1 MQFVL
6 FSKTSGLHTIPQL
19 LNRRLI
25 QIVCSFSKPK
35 IFMNIQYV
43 KRVSSISLTLAI
55 AALIAGCA
63 TGASNPAPPAD
74 AGNKA
79 EQKISMAI
87 GQEVGTFSI
96 ASQQKIE
103 SPGGTDATQ
112 YTVKTKAGKTF
123 KCDILEPSG
132 FGKVMSWGMAS
143 GSSAMCT
150 DFTVGSADQGK
161 TDKASCN
168 ALLKAAGKC

>member
-1 MQFVL
+1 MNL
-6 FSKTSGLHTIPQL
+6 YARLPL
-19 LNRRLI
+19 LLLLP
-25 QIVCSFSKPK
+25 VCSVF
-35 IFMNIQYV
+35 Y
-43 KRVSSISLTLAI
+43 
-55 AALIAGCA
+55 GCA
-63 TGASNPAPPAD
+63 TGSSGTAPSAD
-74 AGNKA
+74 AGSKA

-103 SPGGTDATQ
+103 SPGGTDAIQ

-123 KCDILEPSG
+123 KCDIFEPSG

-150 DFTVGSADQGK
+150 DFTAGSADQGK
-161 TDKASCN
+161 TSKASCN

>member
-1 MQFVL
+1 MNLYTRLPLLLLLPVCGVL
-6 FSKTSGLHTIPQL
+6 
-19 LNRRLI
+19 
-25 QIVCSFSKPK
+25 
-35 IFMNIQYV
+35 Y
-43 KRVSSISLTLAI
+43 
-55 AALIAGCA
+55 GCA
-63 TGASNPAPPAD
+63 SGTSSSAPSAD

-103 SPGGTDATQ
+103 SPGGTDAIQ
-112 YTVKTKAGKTF
+112 YTVKAKAGKTF
-123 KCDILEPSG
+123 KCDIFEPSG

-150 DFTVGSADQGK
+150 DFTAGSADQGK
-161 TDKASCN
+161 TNKASCN

>member
-1 MQFVL
+1 MQ
-6 FSKTSGLHTIPQL
+6 
-19 LNRRLI
+19 
-25 QIVCSFSKPK
+25 
-35 IFMNIQYV
+35 IQYL
-43 KRVSSISLTLAI
+43 KHLGATSLTLALTAI
-55 AALIAGCA
+55 FAGCA
-63 TGASNPAPPAD
+63 TGISSSALPPD

-79 EQKISMAI
+79 DQKISMAI

-123 KCDILEPSG
+123 KCDIFEPSG

-150 DFTVGSADQGK
+150 DFTASSADQGK
-161 TDKASCN
+161 TNKAGCN

>member
-1 MQFVL
+1 MFYGCA
-6 FSKTSGLHTIPQL
+6 SSSGSATTAKTS
-19 LNRRLI
+19 
-25 QIVCSFSKPK
+25 S
-35 IFMNIQYV
+35 
-43 KRVSSISLTLAI
+43 
-55 AALIAGCA
+55 
-63 TGASNPAPPAD
+63 D
-74 AGNKA
+74 AGAKA

-112 YTVKTKAGKTF
+112 YTVKTKTGKTF
-123 KCDILEPSG
+123 KCDILESSG
-132 FGKVMSWGMAS
+132 FGKVMSFGMAG

-161 TDKASCN
+161 TNKASCN

>member
-1 MQFVL
+1 MKVH
-6 FSKTSGLHTIPQL
+6 KRIPAL
-19 LNRRLI
+19 LLL
-25 QIVCSFSKPK
+25 
-35 IFMNIQYV
+35 
-43 KRVSSISLTLAI
+43 SLCGVFY
-55 AALIAGCA
+55 GCA
-63 TGASNPAPPAD
+63 TSSSSAPAVD
-74 AGNKA
+74 SGNKA

-87 GQEVGTFSI
+87 GQEIGTFSI

-123 KCDILEPSG
+123 KCDILESSG
-132 FGKVMSWGMAS
+132 FGKVMSFGMAS

-150 DFTVGSADQGK
+150 DFTAGSKDQGK
-161 TDKASCN
+161 TNQASCN

>member
-1 MQFVL
+1 MKLNPRLPL
-6 FSKTSGLHTIPQL
+6 FLLFPLSG
-19 LNRRLI
+19 
-25 QIVCSFSKPK
+25 VF
-35 IFMNIQYV
+35 Y
-43 KRVSSISLTLAI
+43 
-55 AALIAGCA
+55 GCA
-63 TGASNPAPPAD
+63 SSTSSSAPPAD
-74 AGNKA
+74 SGIKA

-96 ASQQKIE
+96 ASQQRIE

-123 KCDILEPSG
+123 KCDIFEPSG

-150 DFTVGSADQGK
+150 DFTAGSADQGK
-161 TDKASCN
+161 TNKASCN

>member
-1 MQFVL
+1 M
-6 FSKTSGLHTIPQL
+6 K
-19 LNRRLI
+19 
-25 QIVCSFSKPK
+25 
-35 IFMNIQYV
+35 IQYI
-43 KRVSSISLTLAI
+43 KRVGATSLTLAL
-55 AALIAGCA
+55 AAMFTGCA
-63 TGASNPAPPAD
+63 TGISSSVLSPD

-79 EQKISMAI
+79 DQKISMAI
-87 GQEVGTFSI
+87 GQEVSTFSI

-123 KCDILEPSG
+123 KCDIFEPSG

-150 DFTVGSADQGK
+150 DFTAGSADQGK
-161 TDKASCN
+161 TNKASCN

>member
-1 MQFVL
+1 
-6 FSKTSGLHTIPQL
+6 
-19 LNRRLI
+19 
-25 QIVCSFSKPK
+25 
-35 IFMNIQYV
+35 MNIHCIN
-43 KRVSSISLTLAI
+43 RASATSLTLAL
-55 AALIAGCA
+55 AAMFAGCA
-63 TGASNPAPPAD
+63 TGTSSSAPAD

-79 EQKISMAI
+79 EQKISMSI

-123 KCDILEPSG
+123 KCDIFEPSG
-132 FGKVMSWGMAS
+132 FGKAMSFGMSS

-161 TDKASCN
+161 TNKASCN